1 MRANPT
7 LQVVD
12 LIRLD
17 AKFLYAAEQRNFTA
31 DKGIVAEFVCRRISR
46 DPASQGSTR
55 VLKFWAFAG
64 SGGDYSMAA
73 ISFRESDMLP
83 NTSPC
88 ILIILMDGLRIDA
101 AAAWN
106 RQSDRDHDRCLCPY
120 NAQKEPFPGL
130 SMIGSPGERTS
141 SGMIS
146 HPDGREHQRLFAGRS
161 AR

>member
-64 SGGDYSMAA
+64 SGGDYSMADQL
-73 ISFRESDMLP
+73 S
-83 NTSPC
+83 
-88 ILIILMDGLRIDA
+88 RIRYA
-101 AAAWN
+101 AEHLALHL
-106 RQSDRDHDRCLCPY
+106 DHL
-120 NAQKEPFPGL
+120 NG
-130 SMIGSPGERTS
+130 RTS
-141 SGMIS
+141 N
-146 HPDGREHQRLFAGRS
+146 
-161 AR
+161 